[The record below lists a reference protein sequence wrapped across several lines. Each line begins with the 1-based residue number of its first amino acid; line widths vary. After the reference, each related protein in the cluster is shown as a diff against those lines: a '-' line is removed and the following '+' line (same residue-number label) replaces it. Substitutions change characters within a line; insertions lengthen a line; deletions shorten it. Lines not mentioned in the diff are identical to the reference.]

1 MSVLSHF
8 DIQQSEMI
16 DFIMEKVNRRQQP
29 DILHGSLWK
38 ALPQFAIPVATTA
51 ILEQLFNASDLA
63 VVGNFS
69 QQDSTV
75 AVAAVGANSPL
86 IGLIVNLFIGIALDS
101 NVVIAHAVGQGKK
114 EAVEKAVHTSVIV
127 ALLGGIGVAL
137 LGELVAA
144 PVLRLLQ
151 VPQEAF
157 SAALLYLR
165 IYLCGMPVILL
176 YNFEAAIFR
185 SIGETKVPLIALAGS
200 GVLNVL
206 LNLFFVVVLHR
217 GVDGVAVATVISN
230 AVSAAVL
237 FFCLLHTKQSIRLQ
251 LRRLRIDPATLGQI
265 LRIGLPAGIQS
276 ALFSVSNIVI
286 QSAVNSLG
294 TDAMAA
300 SSAALNI
307 ELITYDILNA
317 FAQACTTFVGQNF
330 GAGSFPRCKKIL
342 FCCLLE
348 GGVVLGAAI
357 ALILSLGKPLLSV
370 FGSTEAVLK
379 LGYLRLVIVMLSH
392 FFSLLYEVFSGYLRG
407 FGISFVPAVLTMLGV
422 CCIRIAWIQFVFVRN
437 QTFQTILIAYPIS
450 LFTTALLLF
459 VALLCYHPAKRF
471 GKTVRQV
478 AD

>member
-51 ILEQLFNASDLA
+51 ILEQLFNASNLA

-86 IGLIVNLFIGIALDS
+86 IGLIVNLFIGIALGS

-206 LNLFFVVVLHR
+206 LKYLL
-217 GVDGVAVATVISN
+217 
-230 AVSAAVL
+230 VSPMLVG
-237 FFCLLHTKQSIRLQ
+237 
-251 LRRLRIDPATLGQI
+251 RRLP
-265 LRIGLPAGIQS
+265 
-276 ALFSVSNIVI
+276 
-286 QSAVNSLG
+286 
-294 TDAMAA
+294 
-300 SSAALNI
+300 
-307 ELITYDILNA
+307 
-317 FAQACTTFVGQNF
+317 
-330 GAGSFPRCKKIL
+330 
-342 FCCLLE
+342 
-348 GGVVLGAAI
+348 
-357 ALILSLGKPLLSV
+357 
-370 FGSTEAVLK
+370 
-379 LGYLRLVIVMLSH
+379 
-392 FFSLLYEVFSGYLRG
+392 
-407 FGISFVPAVLTMLGV
+407 
-422 CCIRIAWIQFVFVRN
+422 
-437 QTFQTILIAYPIS
+437 
-450 LFTTALLLF
+450 
-459 VALLCYHPAKRF
+459 
-471 GKTVRQV
+471 
-478 AD
+478 